1 MNTFNISSLLYL
13 SFRLAPFIIV
23 SVFSLTSIIHQDFKG
38 LIYLGGLLFTSVF
51 AIMFGNMFDSYFRKN
66 NEELVGSEKELVGSE
81 KFYKCNIFTLADN
94 GPLSS
99 IPLSVVTFSYT
110 YLYLIYIIVKYNLIL
125 NNLPTIIIFPIL
137 ILGEIVWSI
146 SNQCTYLSSLFA
158 AIIIGGI
165 AGCMWSYIID
175 NSGMTNL
182 KFYNGIST
190 QVTCSAPS
198 EPKFKCTFQ

>member
-1 MNTFNISSLLYL
+1 MQCIFVINTFL
-13 SFRLAPFIIV
+13 S
-23 SVFSLTSIIHQDFKG
+23 
-38 LIYLGGLLFTSVF
+38 
-51 AIMFGNMFDSYFRKN
+51 
-66 NEELVGSEKELVGSE
+66 
-81 KFYKCNIFTLADN
+81 
-94 GPLSS
+94 
-99 IPLSVVTFSYT
+99 
-110 YLYLIYIIVKYNLIL
+110 IYIIVKYNLIL